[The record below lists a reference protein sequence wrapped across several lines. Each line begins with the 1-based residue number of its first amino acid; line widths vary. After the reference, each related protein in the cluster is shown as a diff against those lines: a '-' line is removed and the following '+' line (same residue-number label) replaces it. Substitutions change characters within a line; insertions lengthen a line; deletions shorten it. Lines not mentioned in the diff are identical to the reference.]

1 MRERAVGSTFPS
13 TLEMLP
19 RPLRTCVSHVMGMLR
34 GEMERLDFERRWM
47 MSDGWWG
54 KLTETIV
61 PLIPIAPQQ
70 GDFDSVRCE
79 GQAPGVG
86 DAVEGV

>member
-1 MRERAVGSTFPS
+1 
-13 TLEMLP
+13 
-19 RPLRTCVSHVMGMLR
+19 
-34 GEMERLDFERRWM
+34 M